1 MTQPKTTVGLVFGGL
16 SAEHEVSLVSARA
29 IYKNIDATRF
39 LPILIYIDKRGRYAV
54 IDEKIFLKED
64 FSVPESHS
72 FIPWANR
79 SYREID
85 ADIYFPILH
94 GPNGEDGRI
103 QGLFDMAGKPYV
115 GANSFSSA
123 LAMDKAVT
131 KTLFLNA
138 GLKTPDFL
146 VFTQYEPQTIRGL
159 VSQRLR
165 YPVFVKP
172 CSLGS
177 SVGIS
182 RVNDET
188 QLDQALKLAFRYDRK
203 ILVEQGIDAREIE
216 ISVMGN
222 ENILISP
229 PGELVPGNEFYDYAD
244 KYLDGKTVF
253 HIPAQLGEETGQK
266 IKDMAGKAFRALYL
280 NGMSRIDFFLEKS
293 SGEIFINEINTIPGF
308 TEISM
313 FPKLW
318 QVIGISFTELIGRL
332 IDYGFEYHQAGRRLS
347 TDFKARD

>member
-1 MTQPKTTVGLVFGGL
+1 MSHAKTSVGLIFGGL
-16 SAEHEVSLVSARA
+16 SAEHEVSLLSARA
-29 IYKNIDATRF
+29 IYKHLDKNRF
-39 LPILIYIDKRGRYAV
+39 LPLLIYIDKQGRYAV
-54 IDEKIFLKED
+54 IDEKTFLTGD
-64 FSVPESHS
+64 FSVPEGHS
-72 FIPWANR
+72 FIPWAGR
-79 SYREID
+79 TTREID

-146 VFTQYEPQTIRGL
+146 VFTEYEPQRIRAL
-159 VSQRLR
+159 VSQRLH

-182 RVNDET
+182 RVKDESG
-188 QLDQALKLAFRYDRK
+188 LDRALELAFRYDRK

-222 ENILISP
+222 KDILISP

-253 HIPAQLGEETGQK
+253 HIPAQLREETGQK

-280 NGMSRIDFFLEKS
+280 NGMSRIDFFLEKK
-293 SGEIFINEINTIPGF
+293 SGEVFINEINTIPGF

-318 QVIGISFTELIGRL
+318 QVAGISFQELIGRL
-332 IDYGFEYHQAGRRLS
+332 IDYGFDYHRAGQGLS